1 MANGTNEDLHT
12 AMAVLAWLRPRCP
25 RCGRLGVT
33 PMTWYDAVIWFEC
46 GKCYKLWRED
56 VSEFV
61 ASPEPVDG
69 HDSTQPARQV
79 A

>member
-1 MANGTNEDLHT
+1 
-12 AMAVLAWLRPRCP
+12 
-25 RCGRLGVT
+25 
-33 PMTWYDAVIWFEC
+33 MTWYDAVIWFEC
-46 GKCYKLWRED
+46 EKCYKLWRED